1 MLFLNRSGSSSRC
14 CTALLAGAVVMATLG
29 GSAEAQQVEAVQV
42 GTQSGLIGLGPSSY
56 RYRLG
61 PGDKLSMSVFKMD
74 GYAAQVEV
82 LSDGT
87 INLPRLGT
95 VSVWGLTLEQAK
107 QLITDGY
114 SEILRSPLVYLN
126 LISPRPIKVSVTGHV
141 ERPGV
146 FSMPTTGT
154 DGWPTLVE
162 AVQKAGGIA
171 ATGDLSK
178 IELVRPAREPGGQ
191 TTTYPF
197 DYLTVLRDGGQAP
210 PPLIY
215 DGDSV
220 RVYTAEALE
229 NADMITTAASNFAP
243 ATININ
249 VVGEVSNPG
258 VISLPSN
265 APMSR
270 AILASGGITRRGSQS
285 TVELIRVDGNGKPT
299 IKKMGFNPG
308 AVLSSPTNPPLRQGD
323 VLVVNRNSLAKVTDG
338 MNDVLTPL
346 SPLIRLTSI
355 FRMMG
360 LPLGGLLDL

>member
-29 GSAEAQQVEAVQV
+29 GSAEAQQVDAIQV

-61 PGDKLSMSVFKMD
+61 PGDKLSMSVFKME
-74 GYAAQVEV
+74 GYAAEVEV

-126 LISPRPIKVSVTGHV
+126 LISPRPIKVSVTGQV

-146 FSMPTTGT
+146 FTMPTTGT

-162 AVQKAGGIA
+162 AVQGAGGIA

-178 IELVRPAREPGGQ
+178 IELVRPSREPGGQ
-191 TTTYPF
+191 PTTYTF

-210 PPLIY
+210 TPLIY
-215 DGDSV
+215 DGDSESL
-220 RVYTAEALE
+220 EAFGKLKKH
-229 NADMITTAASNFAP
+229 A
-243 ATININ
+243 
-249 VVGEVSNPG
+249 VEVSIENVSRGSRSFHEFLLPNSLDFQIIG
-258 VISLPSN
+258 ETTVPMNRRTTVPVISLSVSVQVTVTLW
-265 APMSR
+265 SR
-270 AILASGGITRRGSQS
+270 RMA
-285 TVELIRVDGNGKPT
+285 
-299 IKKMGFNPG
+299 F
-308 AVLSSPTNPPLRQGD
+308 LR
-323 VLVVNRNSLAKVTDG
+323 LV
-338 MNDVLTPL
+338 
-346 SPLIRLTSI
+346 
-355 FRMMG
+355 
-360 LPLGGLLDL
+360 